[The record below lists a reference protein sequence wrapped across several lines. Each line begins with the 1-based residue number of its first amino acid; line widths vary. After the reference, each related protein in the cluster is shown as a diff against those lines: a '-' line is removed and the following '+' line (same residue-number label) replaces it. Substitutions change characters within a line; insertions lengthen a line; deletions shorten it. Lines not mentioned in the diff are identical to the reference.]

1 MPTLTTEQTYLKL
14 AGLYSNQSRIKC
26 YYLKEQIP
34 TLQLKLITTIKSKTI
49 GTVAELGE
57 QPPHRARDLALA

>member
-14 AGLYSNQSRIKC
+14 AELYSNQSRIKY

-49 GTVAELGE
+49 GTVAKLGE